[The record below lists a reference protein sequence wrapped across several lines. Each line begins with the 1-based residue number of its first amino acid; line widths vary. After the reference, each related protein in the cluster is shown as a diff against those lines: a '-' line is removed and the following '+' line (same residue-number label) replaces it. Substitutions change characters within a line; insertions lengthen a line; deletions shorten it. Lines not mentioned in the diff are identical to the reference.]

1 MTFALTI
8 TIPAPVMKPVRNR
21 KTGKLSTPSEWLN
34 SNQRKHRMQDAG
46 LVATW
51 RELGRQSALG
61 LPPIT
66 VPVRI
71 VAHIWRARNGR
82 YDPNNWNATTKPIV
96 DGLVEAGLLVD
107 DNFNYVIGPD
117 HRHGGK
123 GEPRIVLTIT
133 PASATD

>member
-1 MTFALTI
+1 MRLEI
-8 TIPAPVMKPVRNR
+8 TIPAPIMKPVRNR

-51 RELGRQSALG
+51 RELGRRAAQG
-61 LPPIT
+61 FPPIT
-66 VPVRI
+66 ERVRI

-96 DGLVEAGLLVD
+96 DGLVEAGLLAD
-107 DNFNYVIGPD
+107 DNFLHVIGPD

-123 GEPRIVLTIT
+123 GEPRVVLTIK
-133 PASATD
+133 PAARTD